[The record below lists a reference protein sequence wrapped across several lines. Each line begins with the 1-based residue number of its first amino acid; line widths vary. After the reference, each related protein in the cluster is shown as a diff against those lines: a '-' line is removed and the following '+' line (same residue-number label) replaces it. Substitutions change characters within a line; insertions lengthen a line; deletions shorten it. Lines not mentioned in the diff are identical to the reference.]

1 MKTILILTTAALLTA
16 CVSSKQTTE
25 SSNTVQLTKE
35 QKKELKLAKE
45 QHQYDSISNLV
56 EQKAFVLEANFL
68 SNRWGRRIWVNN
80 TLNFISVDSISGI
93 LQIGSNWGLGPNG
106 VGGVTAK
113 GKISAW
119 KVKKNDKKKTLYLSF
134 NVMSPIGIYDVHIDV
149 SGSGYARADVMGMY
163 GGQLTYE
170 GNLVPVGQSEV
181 YKGHSL

>member
-1 MKTILILTTAALLTA
+1 MKTIFILTTVVILTA
-16 CVSSKQTTE
+16 CVSSRQA
-25 SSNTVQLTKE
+25 SDNSASQLTKE

-45 QHQYDSISNLV
+45 QHEYDSISNLID
-56 EQKAFVLEANFL
+56 QKAFVLEANFL

-80 TLNFISVDSISGI
+80 TLNFISVDSINGI

-113 GKISAW
+113 GKISSW

-134 NVMSPIGIYDVHIDV
+134 NVMSPIGIYDVHMDI
-149 SGSGYARADVMGMY
+149 SGSGYTRADVMGLY

-170 GNLVPVGQSEV
+170 GNLIPITESKV